1 MKDLLEH
8 RDRNNLLKNEERK
21 ELMIKFEK
29 DNS

>member
-8 RDRNNLLKNEERK
+8 RDRNNLLKNEEKK